1 MPFNDINA
9 RIKQV
14 TEEKRNATL
23 DNAAVNPEQAKT
35 PIGAAIVGMVVSK
48 PGSEKIMLDATTFQ
62 LMECET
68 SVANSNK
75 RRYCIVEK
83 GTRAN
88 YGNQFI
94 NSAGE
99 RAHVITRDLF
109 TMLFAVLNN
118 ASKQIRDLK
127 TENVHLEEQRDLY
140 KGTIDTL
147 RKNGIIE

>member
-23 DNAAVNPEQAKT
+23 DNAAVNPEQPIKT
-35 PIGAAIVGMVVSK
+35 AIVGMVVSK

-68 SVANSNK
+68 SVPNSNK

-127 TENVHLEEQRDLY
+127 TESLHLQEQRDLY

>member
-9 RIKQV
+9 RIKQL

-23 DNAAVNPEQAKT
+23 DNTAVNPEQPVGHST
-35 PIGAAIVGMVVSK
+35 IGMVVSK
-48 PGSEKIMLDATTFQ
+48 PGTEKVNLDATTFQ

-109 TMLFAVLNN
+109 LMMFAVLNN
-118 ASKQIRDLK
+118 ASKQIRELK
-127 TENVHLEEQRDLY
+127 TDNAHLQEQRDLY